1 MAKIEDQQLVKELL
15 DKEMVTKEKLVK
27 IQEVAKG
34 MLESDGITKTLL
46 KFLEINENKLA
57 EIISTTFNA
66 PLIREMNGL
75 SSVKVPGLTKNDF
88 LQRFKMLPIIIDN
101 NELTLATIN
110 PPYQNN
116 VELIKS
122 MTKLHVVPVIITAS
136 DYDRLVEFNNTNIK
150 TPNKIEIDFELID
163 VTKRGEKWARESE
176 YSGSLP
182 AAASVFDKII
192 ETALN
197 SNTSDI
203 HFEIKKTG
211 FSNVRFRL
219 NGVLHRVVTL
229 PQSYSKSLPG
239 VIKQS
244 SPTGSFDNKIL
255 QESHKVFEI
264 HGQKINIRVNSII
277 TSYGEKIIIRL
288 LKKHLHIMSLKQLGL
303 SLHDLQKFKQ
313 LLTYPDAIILFVGP
327 SCCGKTTTM
336 YSALNELS
344 HDSLNISTV
353 ENPIECL
360 IEGINQTSVDQ
371 IRKHSISDTIKAF
384 FHHDVDILSIG
395 EIREKEE
402 AELLIEAGLTGMA
415 AYSTLQSSNAI
426 KSLSRLKNL
435 GVKYNELA
443 LVLRGI
449 IAQRLVRK
457 ICPHCSEKYEPD
469 KNNLENAG
477 LTNLPSDFYLK
488 RGKGC
493 KACLGTGYTERIP
506 LFEILLINDRIG
518 SLIHQG
524 SPYDELV
531 LEAEK
536 SGFTNMRY
544 DGLRKALA
552 GITTLDEVLRVT

>member
-1 MAKIEDQQLVKELL
+1 MAKIEDQQLVKALL
-15 DKEMVTKEKLVK
+15 EKGLVTTEKLRK
-27 IQEVAKG
+27 IQNVAKAA
-34 MLESDGITKTLL
+34 LESDGISKTLL
-46 KFLEINENKLA
+46 KFLGIDENKLA
-57 EIISTTFNA
+57 EIISSIFNV
-66 PLIREMNGL
+66 PLLSELNGL
-75 SSVKVPGLTKNDF
+75 STVTVPGLTKNDF
-88 LQRFKMLPIIIDN
+88 LNRFKMLPIIIDN
-101 NELTLATIN
+101 EELTLATIN

-122 MTKLHVVPVIITAS
+122 MTKLHIVPVIITAS
-136 DYDRLVEFNNTNIK
+136 NYDHLVEDSKNERVAPKSIGL
-150 TPNKIEIDFELID
+150 DFESLD
-163 VTKRGEKWARESE
+163 VAKRGEKWALESE
-176 YSGSLP
+176 ATGSLP
-182 AAASVFDKII
+182 AATRVLDNII

-197 SNTSDI
+197 TKTSDI

-211 FSNVRFRL
+211 FLTVRFRS
-219 NGVLHRVVTL
+219 NGVLQRIVTL
-229 PQSYSKSLPG
+229 PQNYSRTLPG
-239 VIKQS
+239 VIRQS

-255 QESHKVFEI
+255 EETHSVFET
-264 HGQKINIRVNSII
+264 HGKKIDARINSIK

-288 LKKHLHIMSLKQLGL
+288 LKKDLHIMSQSQLGF
-303 SLHDLQKFKQ
+303 SLHDLQRFKQ
-313 LLTYPDAIILFVGP
+313 LLTYPDAIILFTGP
-327 SCCGKTTTM
+327 PGCGKTTTM
-336 YSALNELS
+336 YSALNELN
-344 HDSLNISTV
+344 DNSLNISTI
-353 ENPIECL
+353 ENPIECI
-360 IEGINQTSVDQ
+360 IEGINQTSINQ
-371 IRKHSISDTIKAF
+371 IRKHSSSDIIKAL

-402 AELLIEAGLTGMA
+402 AEVLIEAGLTGIVA
-415 AYSTLQSSNAI
+415 CTTLQSPNAI
-426 KSLSRLKNL
+426 KALYRLKNL
-435 GVKYNELA
+435 GVKYNELS

-457 ICPHCSEKYEPD
+457 ICPHCSEKHEPE
-469 KNNLENAG
+469 KNTLENAG
-477 LTNLPSDFYLK
+477 LTNLPADFYLK

-493 KACLGTGYTERIP
+493 KTCLGTGYLERIP